1 MVNRYSRL
9 TSTCSTQSVKMGLSP
24 AAISLWVMQ
33 TSRWKSHVLCILLVI
48 LPESKLKSSGFVRM
62 ESRS

>member
-9 TSTCSTQSVKMGLSP
+9 MSTCPTQMGLSP
-24 AAISLWVMQ
+24 ATISLWVIQ
-33 TSRWKSHVLCILLVI
+33 TSPWKSHVLFFCILLVI
-48 LPESKLKSSGFVRM
+48 LPESKLKGSGFVRM